1 MSELLTIEQLI
12 EEIDRNKKYLED
24 RGVLKRIKEL
34 EEISSAPNF
43 WLDSEK
49 AGKTMRELAD
59 LQKEVGEWED
69 LERDCHAARDQAKL
83 DRGVSAGIGL
93 EDLNKRFAALEIKT
107 FLSGKYDS
115 YGAILS
121 IHSGTGG
128 VDAQDWA
135 EILLRMYLRYIE
147 SKEWKAEIIHLSAGE
162 EAGIKSASIE
172 IVGRYVYGLLK
183 NEAGVHRLVRKSPFN
198 SQNLRQTSFALV
210 EVVPL
215 IEEELENI
223 KIDEKDLRIDTFHA
237 SGHGGQ
243 KVNVTDSAVRIV
255 HIPTGIVVSCQS
267 ERSQHQNK
275 ERAMK
280 VLKSRLA
287 LLMEKQKETEIKKIK
302 GENVQASWG
311 HQIRSYV
318 LHPYKLVKDHRT
330 NFETSDVDGVLDGGI
345 EEFID
350 AELRRGNK

>member
-1 MSELLTIEQLI
+1 MQTLTIQELLNEIE
-12 EEIDRNKKYLED
+12 RNKKYLAD
-24 RGVLKRIKEL
+24 RGVLSRIAEL
-34 EEISSAPNF
+34 ETESQASDF

-49 AGKTMRELAD
+49 AGKIMRELAD
-59 LQKEVGEWED
+59 LQKEVGDWDE
-69 LERDCHAARDQAKL
+69 LERDCTAVVETNGRSSLQ
-83 DRGVSAGIGL
+83 
-93 EDLNKRFAALEIKT
+93 ELNKRFSALEIKT

-135 EILLRMYLRYIE
+135 EMLLRMYLRYIE
-147 SKEWKAEIIHLSAGE
+147 SKGWKGEIIHLSAGE

-172 IVGRYVYGLLK
+172 VTGRYAYGLLK
-183 NEAGVHRLVRKSPFN
+183 NESGVHRLVRKSPFN

-210 EVVPL
+210 EAVPL
-215 IEEELENI
+215 IEEDLENI
-223 KIDEKDLRIDTFHA
+223 KIDEKDLRMDTFRA
-237 SGHGGQ
+237 SGKGGQ

-255 HIPTGIVVSCQS
+255 HLPTGITVSCQS

-287 LLMEKQKETEIKKIK
+287 LLMEKQKETELKKIK
-302 GENVQASWG
+302 GESVQASWG

-330 NFETSDVDGVLDGGI
+330 EFETSDVDGVLNGEI

-350 AELRRGNK
+350 AELRRRE

>member
-1 MSELLTIEQLI
+1 MELLSLEQLI
-12 EEIDRNKKYLED
+12 EEINRNKKYLAD
-24 RGVLKRIKEL
+24 RGVLSKIAEL
-34 EEISSAPNF
+34 EKQSQASDF
-43 WLDSEK
+43 WQDSEK
-49 AGKTMRELAD
+49 AGKVMRELAD
-59 LQKEVGEWED
+59 LQKEVGDWDELEKDSLAGAD
-69 LERDCHAARDQAKL
+69 LDQ
-83 DRGVSAGIGL
+83 
-93 EDLNKRFAALEIKT
+93 LNKRFASLEIKT
-107 FLSGKYDS
+107 FLSGKYDAR
-115 YGAILS
+115 GAVLS

-135 EILLRMYLRYIE
+135 EMLLRLYLRYIE
-147 SKEWKAEIIHLSAGE
+147 TRGWKGEIIHLSAGE

-172 IVGRYVYGLLK
+172 INGRYAYGLLK

-198 SQNLRQTSFALV
+198 SQGLRQTSFALV

-215 IEEELENI
+215 IEEDLENI
-223 KIDEKDLRIDTFHA
+223 KIDEKDLRVDTFHA
-237 SGHGGQ
+237 SGKGGQ
-243 KVNVTDSAVRIV
+243 KVNVTDSAVRLV
-255 HIPTGIVVSCQS
+255 HLPTGIMVSVQS

-280 VLKSRLA
+280 ILKSRLA
-287 LLMEKQKETEIKKIK
+287 LLLEQQKESEIKKIK

-330 NFETSDVDGVLDGGI
+330 DFETSNTEAVLDGEI

-350 AELRRGNK
+350 AELRRTK

>member
-1 MSELLTIEQLI
+1 MEMLTIEQLI
-12 EEIDRNKKYLED
+12 EEIKRNKKYLEN
-24 RGVLKRIKEL
+24 RGVLGKIREL
-34 EEISSAPNF
+34 EKESQAPDF
-43 WLDSEK
+43 WLDSDK

-59 LQKEVGEWED
+59 LQKEVRDWEQ
-69 LERDCHAARDQAKL
+69 LEKDCHAARDQAKS
-83 DRGVSAGIGL
+83 DRGIDL
-93 EDLNKRFAALEIKT
+93 ENLNKRFSALEIKT

-115 YGAILS
+115 YGTILS

-135 EILLRMYLRYIE
+135 EMLLRMYLRYIE
-147 SKEWKAEIIHLSAGE
+147 SKEWKAEIIHLSSGE
-162 EAGIKSASIE
+162 EAGIKSASVE
-172 IVGRYVYGLLK
+172 VVGRYAYGLLK

-210 EVVPL
+210 EVIPI
-215 IEEELENI
+215 IEEDLENI
-223 KIDEKDLRIDTFHA
+223 QIDEKDLRIDTFHA
-237 SGHGGQ
+237 SGKGGQ

-255 HIPTGIVVSCQS
+255 HIPTGIMVSVQS

-280 VLKSRLA
+280 ILKSRLA

-330 NFETSDVDGVLDGGI
+330 DFETSNVDAVLDGEI
-345 EEFID
+345 EEFVD
-350 AELRRGNK
+350 AELRRGK